1 MRGKKL
7 YMMDTEHYT
16 SNQETVT
23 TAENLYDQAT
33 EKNLH
38 THVGERRTQEACLKI
53 AARQEQEILDNIED
67 LEYFN
72 RHGLEKGV
80 RKIARKL
87 DEYPPM
93 YDPKSYL
100 KPFKES
106 EEISDEVIT
115 RAEELLEQSE
125 DTQKLIGKS
134 NTSRAAAAVYA
145 AGVLTDNYLT
155 YADVVDIGDVSEPT
169 LRTAFKITVEELGLI
184 DDILDRHPY
193 PTRTRW
199 SGGENQ

>member
-1 MRGKKL
+1 
-7 YMMDTEHYT
+7 MMDTEHYT
-16 SNQETVT
+16 DNPETAT
-23 TAENLYDQAT
+23 TSENLYKQAT

-38 THVGERRTQEACLKI
+38 THIGERRTKEACLKI
-53 AARQEQEILDNIED
+53 AARQNQEILGNIED
-67 LEYFN
+67 LEYYN

-93 YDPKSYL
+93 YKPQAYL

-106 EEISDEVIT
+106 SEIPEEVTNKAEEI
-115 RAEELLEQSE
+115 LEQSE

-134 NTSRAAAAVYA
+134 NTSRAAAAIYA
-145 AGVLTDNYLT
+145 AGILTENYLT
-155 YADVVDIGDVSEPT
+155 YTEVVEIGDVSEPT

-184 DDILDRHPY
+184 DDILDLHPY

-199 SGGENQ
+199 SGGE

>member
-1 MRGKKL
+1 
-7 YMMDTEHYT
+7 MMDTEHYT
-16 SNQETVT
+16 DNPETVT
-23 TAENLYDQAT
+23 TSENLYEQAT

-38 THVGERRTQEACLKI
+38 THIGERRTREACLKI
-53 AARQEQEILDNIED
+53 AARQNQEILGNIKD

-87 DEYPPM
+87 DEYPPL
-93 YDPKSYL
+93 YKPAAYL

-106 EEISDEVIT
+106 EEISGEVIEK
-115 RAEELLEQSE
+115 AEELLRQSE
-125 DTQKLIGKS
+125 DAQKLVGKS
-134 NTSRAAAAVYA
+134 NTSRAAAAVYT
-145 AGVLTDNYLT
+145 AGVLTENYMT
-155 YADVVDIGDVSEPT
+155 YKEVVEIGDVSEPT

-199 SGGENQ
+199 SGGE

>member
-1 MRGKKL
+1 MRGKEL

-16 SNQETVT
+16 DNPETVT
-23 TAENLYDQAT
+23 TSENLYEQAA
-33 EKNLH
+33 EQNLH
-38 THVGERRTQEACLKI
+38 THIGERRTREACLKI
-53 AARQEQEILDNIED
+53 AARQNQEILSNIND
-67 LEYFN
+67 LEYYN

-87 DEYPPM
+87 DEYPPL
-93 YDPKSYL
+93 YKPVAYL
-100 KPFKES
+100 KPFRES
-106 EEISDEVIT
+106 EEIPEEVIT
-115 RAEELLEQSE
+115 KAKQLLNQSE
-125 DTQKLIGKS
+125 DAQKLIGKS

-145 AGVLTDNYLT
+145 AGVLTENYMT
-155 YADVVDIGDVSEPT
+155 YTEVVEIGDVSEPT

-199 SGGENQ
+199 SGGEN